1 MAISLC
7 SEQNNSAPDFDS
19 SHSSDVTLKESVF
32 HGTAAFPAALHSIV
46 YHGSLIGGRDGSLF
60 DTRYVM
66 PFLSDHQLREILLD
80 PAKDAAAISCIHTA
94 WQALAKEEP
103 DYPLTLRYQLSLL
116 SFLLLAHQTETMP
129 ADAFS
134 PVREVRTQMMLAFV
148 HRHFAEPIHLNDI
161 AAAASISINEA
172 LRCSRQVIGLS
183 PMQYLRKYR
192 LSHAARLIAETN
204 DAISIIAAQCGI
216 PDSSYFA
223 KSFREQYQMTPKEY
237 RATYNGIVI
246 CPLARPHHAHSCT
259 PRQYP
264 VSRAEKIHLSKT
276 A

>member
-161 AAAASISINEA
+161 AAAASISI
-172 LRCSRQVIGLS
+172 
-183 PMQYLRKYR
+183 
-192 LSHAARLIAETN
+192 
-204 DAISIIAAQCGI
+204 IAAQCGI

-237 RATYNGIVI
+237 RA
-246 CPLARPHHAHSCT
+246 SCT

-264 VSRAEKIHLSKT
+264 VSRAEKIHLSKN